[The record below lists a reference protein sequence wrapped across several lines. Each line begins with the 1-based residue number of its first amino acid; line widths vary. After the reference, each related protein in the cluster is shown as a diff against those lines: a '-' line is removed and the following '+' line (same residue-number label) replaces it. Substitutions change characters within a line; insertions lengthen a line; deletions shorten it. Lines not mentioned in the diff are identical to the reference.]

1 MSKRLA
7 KKVLVIGWDAAD
19 WKVINPLLDS
29 GQMPALEKLINRGS
43 MGNLATLDPPLSPI
57 LWTSIGTGKT
67 ADKHGILNFVEPNT
81 VTGDIQPVS
90 VTSRK
95 VKAIWNILTQEGFK
109 THLVGW
115 WPSHPAEPIN
125 GVCVSNNYQRAVGNI
140 DEPWPLAPGTI
151 HPKELEKIFEELRV
165 HPGELTA
172 AHILPFVP
180 RAAET
185 DQEKDNS
192 IHTIVS
198 LLASCSTVHSAATWI
213 LENKDW
219 DFMGVYFDT
228 IDHFCHGFMKYH
240 PPKMEGVPKEYYD
253 LYKDVVVNAYRFMDM
268 MLERTIQLAG
278 NDATIILLSDHGF
291 HSDHLR
297 PKRLPN
303 EPASPALE
311 HSPFGIICMAGEN
324 IIADERIYG
333 ATLLDIT
340 PTVLTL
346 FGLPVGKDMD
356 GKPLIQAFKEKIL
369 PDQIESWETVPGN
382 CGMHPSDLQQDP
394 WAAQEAMQQL
404 IELGYVEPLGGD
416 KTLRL
421 KKTKEETDFYLSQ
434 VLVKANRISEALPI
448 LERLYADNPHAV
460 RYGLRLASCYR
471 SQNRI
476 PEMRKTVESLRDK
489 DQKHLPQLDL
499 LEGTLLLLENK
510 PRKAL
515 ECFMLA
521 EKSVSHLPN
530 LHIQLG
536 SVYNKI
542 KRWTDAQ
549 RAFENAISID
559 ENNAAA
565 YYGLGIS
572 LLRQQQ
578 YESAAEAFLSSVGL
592 MHFYPEAHYHL
603 GESLYH
609 LGEYPSAIQAFNVAI
624 TMNPGFR
631 KAHQWLIRIYDDHLK
646 QPEKAN
652 TSRMFI
658 KDKIKGTIY
667 IVSGLPRSGTSL
679 MMQMLKAGGLEIMSD
694 ELRQKDD
701 NNPKGYLE
709 FEKVKKLAQDNSW
722 LPDAENKTVKVI
734 AQLLQFLPDTY
745 NYKIIFMQR
754 EMNEVL
760 RSQQKMLG
768 KDSNV
773 FPLGLADTFQKQL
786 ERAKTWIAAQPNME
800 VLYVNYKDLIENAEE
815 QAENISSF
823 IGNDLNINEMKKSV
837 DPALY
842 RNK

>member
-19 WKVINPLLDS
+19 WKIINPLLDA
-29 GQMPALEKLINRGS
+29 GLMPALEKLINRGS

-95 VKAIWNILTQEGFK
+95 VKAIWNILTQEGYK

-125 GVCVSNNYQRAVGNI
+125 GVCVSNNYQRPVGKI
-140 DEPWPLAPGTI
+140 EEPWPLAPGTI
-151 HPKELEKIFEELRV
+151 HPKELEKTFEELRV
-165 HPGELTA
+165 HPGELTY
-172 AHILPFVP
+172 AHILPFIP
-180 RAAET
+180 QAKEA

-192 IHTIVS
+192 INTLAGLI
-198 LLASCSTVHSAATWI
+198 ASCSSVHAAATWI
-213 LENKDW
+213 LENKEW
-219 DFMGVYFDT
+219 DFMGIYFDT
-228 IDHFCHGFMKYH
+228 LDHFCHGFMKYH
-240 PPKMEGVPKEYYD
+240 PPKMEGVPQEYYD
-253 LYKDVVVNAYRFMDM
+253 LYKDVVSNAYRFMDM
-268 MLERTIQLAG
+268 LLERTVHLAG
-278 NDATIILLSDHGF
+278 EDATIILLSDHGF

-311 HSPFGIICMAGEN
+311 HAPFGVICMAGEN
-324 IIADERIYG
+324 VLADERIYG

-340 PTVLTL
+340 PTILSL
-346 FGLPVGKDMD
+346 FGLPIGKDMD
-356 GKPLIQAFKEKIL
+356 GKPLLQAFKENVPPEFI
-369 PDQIESWETVPGN
+369 DSWENVPGD

-416 KTLRL
+416 KQLRL
-421 KKTKEETDFYLSQ
+421 KKTKEETDFYLS
-434 VLVKANRISEALPI
+434 LVYLKAGRIQEALPI

-471 SQNRI
+471 SMNRI
-476 PEMRKTVESLRDK
+476 ADMRTTVDSLRGKDK
-489 DQKHLPQLDL
+489 KHLPQLDL

-536 SVYNKI
+536 TVYNKI
-542 KRWTDAQ
+542 KRWSDAQ
-549 RAFENAISID
+549 RAFEKALSID

-565 YYGLGIS
+565 HHGLGIS
-572 LLRQQQ
+572 LMRQQQ
-578 YESAAEAFLSSVGL
+578 FELAADAFLNSIGL

-603 GESLYH
+603 GEALYN
-609 LGEYPSAIQAFNVAI
+609 LKEYQPSAQAFQVAI
-624 TMNPGFR
+624 TMNPGFK
-631 KAHQWLIRIYDDHLK
+631 KAHQWLIRIYDEHLK
-646 QPEKAN
+646 QPEKAKQ
-652 TSRMFI
+652 SRMFI
-658 KDKIKGTIY
+658 EDKIKGTIY

-679 MMQMLKAGGLEIMSD
+679 MMQMLKAGGLDILSD
-694 ELRQKDD
+694 DLRQKDE

-709 FEKVKKLAQDNSW
+709 FEKVKKLAQENSW
-722 LPDAENKTVKVI
+722 LGDAENKVVKVI
-734 AQLLQFLPDTY
+734 AQLLQFLPNTY
-745 NYKIIFMQR
+745 KYKIVFMER
-754 EMNEVL
+754 DMNEVL

-768 KDSNV
+768 KDTSV
-773 FPLGLADTFQKQL
+773 FPLGLADAFAKQL
-786 ERAKTWIAAQPNME
+786 ERSRTWIAAQPNME
-800 VLYVNYKDLIENAEE
+800 VLYVNYRDLIENAEE
-815 QAENISSF
+815 QAENISLF
-823 IGNDLNINEMKKSV
+823 IDNDLNINNMTTSV
-837 DPALY
+837 DASLY
-842 RNK
+842 RNR